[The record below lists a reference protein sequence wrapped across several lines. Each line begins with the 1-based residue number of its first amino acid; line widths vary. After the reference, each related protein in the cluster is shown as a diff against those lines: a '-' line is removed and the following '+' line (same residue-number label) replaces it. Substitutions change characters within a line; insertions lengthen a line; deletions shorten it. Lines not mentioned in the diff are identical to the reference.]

1 MLSSGARTY
10 MKEHI
15 LRTLHEVKNLILR
28 LPVSRLRAKKS
39 CVITNE
45 LIHRVLRVKDQS
57 VDINY

>member
-1 MLSSGARTY
+1 

-57 VDINY
+57 VDINYQANG